1 MDASVKDPHAQVT
14 QTITAPQWLMDVA
27 LTRIHSGALPRELQS
42 KVLVGPGRRQI
53 CALCDHP
60 VEPGDIGYGVTLNA
74 AAGAQPYLHF
84 HVCCYRAWV
93 KACGSMPRAYNRRMP
108 TPAARFPDSKRSG
121 P

>member
-1 MDASVKDPHAQVT
+1 MDVSFKDSRTQVT
-14 QTITAPQWLMDVA
+14 ETISPPEWLMDAA
-27 LTRIHSGALPRELQS
+27 LMRIHAGALPREQQS
-42 KVLVGPGRRQI
+42 KVMAGPGRRQI

-60 VEPGDIGYGVTLNA
+60 IETGDVGYRVTRESEAEGL
-74 AAGAQPYLHF
+74 YLHF

-93 KACGSMPRAYNRRMP
+93 KACGSMPRANRRTP